1 MENYRIRPILIV
13 LLLMAGILMGLYINK
28 GVGKSQ
34 VSLEGGSKFD
44 EVMWY
49 VGNDYV
55 DKPDAQKLQDEAIAS
70 MMEKLDPHSAYISL
84 DEFNEVNDPLLGS
97 FDGIGVQFRLEKDT
111 IAVVSV
117 IKGGPS
123 EKVGILAGDRI
134 VYVDDTLVAS
144 KKLTNEDVMRKLKG
158 SKNTKVRVRVLR
170 HGVEGLLDFTITRAA
185 IPTYSVDIAYMLNE
199 SVGYLKLSKF
209 SATTADEFK
218 KGIRDLKA
226 QGMQQLVF
234 DLRGNTGG
242 YLSAAVNI
250 VDEFL
255 PKGSLIVYT
264 EGRNRPRQYMKAQ
277 RRGMLEDIPVAVLID
292 GESAS
297 ASEIV
302 AGALQDNDRGTIIG
316 RRSFGKGLVQEQIM
330 LSDNSAIRL
339 TVARYYTPIGRCIQ
353 KPFDGD
359 IEKYLLESLERYEN
373 GELFHPDSIHFA
385 DSLKF
390 TTPKGKTV
398 YGGGGIMPD
407 IYVPL
412 VDDSMEYYFNRIVN
426 KGLVY
431 QYAFDYTDKH
441 RKQLQQYKTVKAFD
455 QSFAVSDAMFE
466 ALVKMAE
473 EKGIKGTEEQL
484 QVARRKANT
493 LLKAYIARNLFDDEG
508 FYPIYAPMDEDLQ
521 RAMDFFIFAP
531 TNSDDHADS
540 ALPS

>member
-1 MENYRIRPILIV
+1 MDNNKTRPIWTA
-13 LLLMAGILMGLYINK
+13 LLLMTGILMGLLINK
-28 GVGKSQ
+28 GAKRNAPLV
-34 VSLEGGSKFD
+34 EGGSKFD

-55 DKPDAQKLQDEAIAS
+55 ETPDAQKLQDEAIAA
-70 MMEKLDPHSAYISL
+70 MMEELDPHSAYITL

-111 IAVVSV
+111 IAIVNV

-134 VYVDDTLVAS
+134 LYVDDTLVAS

-158 SKNTKVRVRVLR
+158 PKGTKVRVKVLR
-170 HGVEGLLDFTITRAA
+170 RGVDGLLDYTITRDA
-185 IPTYSVDIAYMLNE
+185 IPTYSVDIAYMLDE
-199 SVGYLKLSKF
+199 QIGYLKLSKF
-209 SATTADEFK
+209 SATTVSEFK
-218 KGIRDLKA
+218 KAVADLNA
-226 QGMQQLVF
+226 QGMKQMVF

-242 YLSAAVNI
+242 YLNAAVEI
-250 VDEFL
+250 ADEFL

-264 EGRNRPRQYMKAQ
+264 EGRNRPRNYMKAR
-277 RRGMLEDIPVAVLID
+277 RRGMLEDIPVVVLID

-330 LSDNSAIRL
+330 LSDQSALRL
-339 TVARYYTPIGRCIQ
+339 TVARYYTPTGRCIQ
-353 KPFDGD
+353 KPYSGNK
-359 IEKYLLESLERYEN
+359 EEYLLESYDRYEN

-385 DSLKF
+385 DSLKY

-412 VDDSMEYYFNRIVN
+412 VDDSTEYYFNRIVN
-426 KGLVY
+426 LGLLY
-431 QYAFDYTDKH
+431 QYAFDYTDRH
-441 RKQLQQYKTVKAFD
+441 RQQLKQYQTVAAFD
-455 QSFAVSDAMFE
+455 QRFAVTDAMFDE
-466 ALVKMAE
+466 MVRLADE
-473 EKGIKGTEEQL
+473 RGIVGTEEQR
-484 QVARRKANT
+484 QVARREANT

-508 FYPIYAPMDEDLQ
+508 FYPIYAPMDEILQ
-521 RAMDFFIFAP
+521 RA
-531 TNSDDHADS
+531 
-540 ALPS
+540 LLELRGE

>member
-1 MENYRIRPILIV
+1 MDNYRVRPILMV

-28 GVGKSQ
+28 GIIKPQ
-34 VSLEGGSKFD
+34 VNVEGSSKFD

-55 DKPDAQKLQDEAIAS
+55 ETPDVQKLQDKAIAA
-70 MMEKLDPHSAYISL
+70 MMEELDPHSAYVSL
-84 DEFNEVNDPLLGS
+84 DEFNEINDPLLGS

-111 IAVVSV
+111 IAIVNV

-134 VYVDDTLVAS
+134 IYVDDTLVAS

-158 SKNTKVRVRVLR
+158 PKNTKVRVRVLR
-170 HGVEGLLDFTITRAA
+170 RGVEGLLDYTITRAA
-185 IPTYSVDIAYMLNE
+185 IPTYSVDITYMLDKE
-199 SVGYLKLSKF
+199 TGYLKLSKF
-209 SATTADEFK
+209 SATTVDEFK
-218 KGIRDLKA
+218 KGIRNLKSL
-226 QGMQQLVF
+226 GMKQLDF

-242 YLSAAVNI
+242 YLKAAVDI
-250 VDEFL
+250 ADEFL

-264 EGRNRPRQYMKAQ
+264 EGRNRPRQYMKAGH
-277 RRGMLEDIPVAVLID
+277 RGMLEDMPVVVLID

-330 LSDNSAIRL
+330 LSDQSAIRL
-339 TVARYYTPIGRCIQ
+339 TVARYYTPTGRCIQ
-353 KPFDGD
+353 KPYSGNL
-359 IEKYLLESLERYEN
+359 EAYMLESYERYEN

-385 DSLKF
+385 DSLKY

-412 VDDSMEYYFNRIVN
+412 VDDSTEYYFNRIVN
-426 KGLVY
+426 KGLLF
-431 QYAFDYTDKH
+431 QYAFEFTDEH
-441 RKQLQQYKTVKAFD
+441 RQQLQRYKSVEAFNRL
-455 QSFAVSDAMFE
+455 FAVSDAMFE
-466 ALVKMAE
+466 DLVKLAE
-473 EKGIKGTEEQL
+473 EKGIKGTEEQK
-484 QVARRKANT
+484 QVARSQT
-493 LLKAYIARNLFDDEG
+493 DILLKAYIARDLFDDEG
-508 FYPIYAPMDEDLQ
+508 FYPIYAPMDEVLQ
-521 RAMDFFIFAP
+521 RA
-531 TNSDDHADS
+531 
-540 ALPS
+540 LKELRGE

>member
-1 MENYRIRPILIV
+1 MAV
-13 LLLMAGILMGLYINK
+13 LLLAGILFGLYINK
-28 GVGKSQ
+28 GVNGKK
-34 VSLEGGSKFD
+34 VNVEGGSKFD

-49 VGNDYV
+49 VNNDYV
-55 DKPDAQKLQDEAIAS
+55 DVPDAYKLQDEAIAA
-70 MMEKLDPHSAYISL
+70 MMEELDPHSAYISL

-111 IAVVSV
+111 IAIVNV

-123 EKVGILAGDRI
+123 EKVGIMAGDRI
-134 VYVDDTLVAS
+134 IYVDDSLVAS

-158 SKNTKVRVRVLR
+158 PKGTKVAVRVLR
-170 HGVEGLLDFTITRAA
+170 RGVEGLLDYTITRDA
-185 IPTYSVDIAYMLNE
+185 IPTYSVDIAYMLDDNI
-199 SVGYLKLSKF
+199 GYLKLSKF
-209 SATTADEFK
+209 SATTVKEFK
-218 KGIRDLKA
+218 QGIADLRG
-226 QGMQQLVF
+226 QGMKQLIF

-242 YLSAAVNI
+242 YLAAAVDI
-250 VDEFL
+250 ADEFL

-264 EGRNRPRQYMKAQ
+264 EGRNRPRQYMKAR
-277 RRGMLEDIPVAVLID
+277 RRGMLEDIPVVVLID

-339 TVARYYTPIGRCIQ
+339 TVARYYTPTGRCIQ
-353 KPFDGD
+353 KPYDED
-359 IEKYLLESLERYEN
+359 HEKYLLESYERYEN

-412 VDDSMEYYFNRIVN
+412 VDDSTQYYFNRIVN
-426 KGLVY
+426 TGLLY

-441 RKQLQQYKTVKAFD
+441 RRPLQQYKTVESFD
-455 QSFAVSDAMFE
+455 QGFKVTDAMFNE
-466 ALVKMAE
+466 LVKQAG
-473 EKGIKGTEEQL
+473 EKGIKGTEEQQ
-484 QVARRKANT
+484 QVARREADI
-493 LLKAYIARNLFDDEG
+493 LLKAYIARNLYDDEG
-508 FYPIYAPMDEDLQ
+508 FYPIYAPMDEVLQ
-521 RAMDFFIFAP
+521 RAIKELG
-531 TNSDDHADS
+531 NN
-540 ALPS
+540 